1 MVGMVTMVTLSQTY
15 VLGDV
20 SYGELEKMGKG
31 HHPHHPIIVTCSPP
45 GEVARIDGTGRVVG
59 DIHLLIEQSHKDAHC
74 SLQSV
79 DPRPHPLSQRI

>member
-31 HHPHHPIIVTCSPP
+31 HHSHHPIIVTCSPGVRQHELTP
-45 GEVARIDGTGRVVG
+45 CVG
-59 DIHLLIEQSHKDAHC
+59 
-74 SLQSV
+74 
-79 DPRPHPLSQRI
+79 